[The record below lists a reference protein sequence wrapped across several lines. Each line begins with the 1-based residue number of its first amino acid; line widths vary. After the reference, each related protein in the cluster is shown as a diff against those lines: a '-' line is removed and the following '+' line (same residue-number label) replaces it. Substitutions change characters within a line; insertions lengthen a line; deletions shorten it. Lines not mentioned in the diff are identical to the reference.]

1 MPAAASVHSVP
12 PANPR
17 QKGRKKMTFIH
28 IASSKG
34 TTVEMVQGV
43 EQTVG
48 PREDIEALLVE
59 TYGTDGDVLRH
70 VTVWESQA
78 HKDRYEAQ
86 QLLPV
91 FVSLEM
97 ASDVTANT
105 QFATCDAA
113 GLYVRQG

>member
-1 MPAAASVHSVP
+1 
-12 PANPR
+12 
-17 QKGRKKMTFIH
+17 MTFIH
-28 IASSKG
+28 IATTNG

-43 EQTVG
+43 ERKVG
-48 PREDIEALLVE
+48 PREDIEGLLVE

-91 FVSLEM
+91 FESLGM
-97 ASDVTANT
+97 ASDVAANT

-113 GLYVRQG
+113 GLYVRQS

>member
-1 MPAAASVHSVP
+1 
-12 PANPR
+12 
-17 QKGRKKMTFIH
+17 MTFIH
-28 IASSKG
+28 IATSSG

-43 EQTVG
+43 EQKVG
-48 PREDIEALLVE
+48 PREDIEGLLVE
-59 TYGTDGDVLRH
+59 TYGIDGDVLRH

-91 FVSLEM
+91 FEALGM
-97 ASDVTANT
+97 ASGVAANT

-113 GLYVRQG
+113 GLDVRRS